1 MIITDVYGTRRVGF
15 HPFCLSVLFSAR
27 CHKKN
32 DAARIKS
39 DIEMFHD
46 ESWKPTYFGLKR
58 SDVMGHKNSA
68 GVGHYTLV
76 SAGFC

>member
-1 MIITDVYGTRRVGF
+1 M
-15 HPFCLSVLFSAR
+15 SQ
-27 CHKKN
+27 KN

-76 SAGFC
+76 SAEFC